1 MIITKDKILKLLS
14 EHKAV
19 DIASFDLVNK
29 SSLADA
35 MIIASGI
42 SSRHVRALSDYLL
55 KFVKELGVKN
65 IQIEGADSGEWVLI
79 DLGDYLINLFSSET
93 REFYDLDSLWNEITP
108 RIVHIEEAEL
118 NKG

>member
-1 MIITKDKILKLLS
+1 MNKDKLLKLLS

-19 DIASFDLVNK
+19 DIVSFDLFNK

-35 MIIASGI
+35 MIIASGN
-42 SSRHVRALSDYLL
+42 SSRHVLALSDYLL
-55 KFVKELGVKN
+55 KYVKELGVKN

-79 DLGDYLINLFSSET
+79 DIGDYLIHLFCAEA
-93 REFYDLDSLWNEITP
+93 REFYDLDSLWSEITP
-108 RIVHIEEAEL
+108 KIVHIEDEL